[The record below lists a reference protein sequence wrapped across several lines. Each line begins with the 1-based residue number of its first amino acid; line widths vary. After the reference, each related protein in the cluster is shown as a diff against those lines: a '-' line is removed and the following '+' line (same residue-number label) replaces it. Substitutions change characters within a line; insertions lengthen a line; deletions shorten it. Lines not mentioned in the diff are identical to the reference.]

1 MVHDATRRAHHHMCT
16 VLQTQ
21 HLATQCHTTTQ
32 SNNFHIAHSAR
43 QTSNLLTHLI
53 CQLARWAQNHGLHRK
68 ISRQNFFNQGN
79 AKGCCFA
86 TARAGLRNQILAR
99 QSHWQTGSLNGRH
112 LQIAQLL

>member
-1 MVHDATRRAHHHMCT
+1 MVHDAARCTHHHMCT

-21 HLATQCHTTTQ
+21 HLAAQRHTAAQ
-32 SNNFHIAHSAR
+32 SDHFHIAHSAR
-43 QTSNLLTHLI
+43 QTANLLAHLV
-53 CQLARWAQNHGLHRK
+53 CQLARWTQNHSLHRK
-68 ISRQNFFNQGN
+68 VSGQNFFNQGN

-99 QSHWQTGSLNGRH
+99 QGHRQTGSLNGRH